1 MVGIEWTR
9 SMHASSASL
18 KCANRMIYFHSGAIE
33 DVQKSIIELLPRLAS
48 TQRCFSR
55 FETFVHGFLCA
66 TACFGRQS
74 RSQSRV
80 DYAECILQLPSSVE
94 NFENHVLTKSPFV
107 WHLEDKIPQLISSR
121 PHLVM
126 FDSVE
131 CVLNEV
137 YAGDV
142 IGVIL
147 KLPNTADAELV
158 SSDAFN
164 KVLAKAKPLRLT
176 DSMQLPAASVT
187 LLFHFGAAGV
197 LQFQATAD
205 QRPLKSKRNSNK
217 KSALQ
222 RRWSIFWFKVPTNG
236 DICSLTGHLVEP
248 LKSLKDNCI
257 MIICKID
264 HQSFVHVHTIHLFKQ
279 LIFDPW

>member
-1 MVGIEWTR
+1 MVGIEWAR

-48 TQRCFSR
+48 STQRCFSR

-66 TACFGRQS
+66 T
-74 RSQSRV
+74 
-80 DYAECILQLPSSVE
+80 
-94 NFENHVLTKSPFV
+94 
-107 WHLEDKIPQLISSR
+107 
-121 PHLVM
+121 
-126 FDSVE
+126 
-131 CVLNEV
+131 NEV
-137 YAGDV
+137 YTGDV

-164 KVLAKAKPLRLT
+164 KVLAKAKPLKLT

-205 QRPLKSKRNSNK
+205 QRPLKSNRNSNK